1 MGVTFKVEGLKEVY
15 AAFEELAL
23 EIGDKKA
30 QSKILVPAARE
41 AMQPVLT
48 QAMSNAPMD
57 TGGLRLSLQVEARRP
72 TKRDR
77 RSKYITDKDTVI
89 AAVTTASGKKL
100 KAMSEGKGLITAR
113 RKLAKMGIANADKFM
128 GVQGDARA
136 IAQEFGT
143 ARNGAKSYLRP
154 AMESQSQQ
162 TAKRLGEIL
171 GRRLNQYRI
180 KNKWQNLVQR
190 LGISTKQIERTF

>member
-1 MGVTFKVEGLKEVY
+1 MGVTFKIEGLKDVY
-15 AAFEELAL
+15 AAFEELAA

-41 AMQPVLT
+41 AMQPVLA

-77 RSKYITDKDTVI
+77 RSKYITDNDTVI

-100 KAMSEGKGLITAR
+100 KAMSEGKGLLAAR
-113 RKLAKMGIANADKFM
+113 RKLAKMGVANADKFM

-171 GRRLNQYRI
+171 GRRINQYRM
-180 KNKWQNLVQR
+180 KNK
-190 LGISTKQIERTF
+190 

>member
-1 MGVTFKVEGLKEVY
+1 MSGITFKVEGLKDVY

-30 QSKILVPAARE
+30 TSKVLVPAARE
-41 AMQPVLT
+41 AMQPVLA
-48 QAMSNAPMD
+48 QAISNAPMD

-77 RSKYITDKDTVI
+77 RSKYITQKDAVI

-100 KAMSEGKGLITAR
+100 EEMSSGKGLQKSR
-113 RKLAKMGIANADKFM
+113 RKLAKLGVKDADKFT
-128 GVQGDARA
+128 GIKGDARA
-136 IAQEFGT
+136 IAQEFGS
-143 ARNGAKSYLRP
+143 ARNGAKPYLIP
-154 AMESQSQQ
+154 AMDSQAQQ

-171 GRRLNQYRI
+171 GSRINKYRM
-180 KNKWQNLVQR
+180 KNR
-190 LGISTKQIERTF
+190 

>member
-41 AMQPVLT
+41 AMQPVLA
-48 QAMSNAPMD
+48 QAISNAPMD

-72 TKRDR
+72 NKRDR
-77 RSKYITDKDTVI
+77 RSKYITEKDTVI

-100 KAMSEGKGLITAR
+100 KAMSEGKGLATAR
-113 RKLAKMGIANADKFM
+113 RKLAKMGVANADKFM

-136 IAQEFGT
+136 IAQEFGS

-180 KNKWQNLVQR
+180 KNK
-190 LGISTKQIERTF
+190 